1 MASYEKRTWWTRH
14 GLTERLASDTFLEA
28 AVTSAF
34 LIAAADGQ
42 ASEQEYDALLDRL
55 EILGGVDRDKI
66 DELLT
71 TVSNDV
77 ESKGFEPRLA
87 RVAELISDPESA
99 EAALMLGLA
108 IGLADNDF
116 SKEERE
122 VASQLA
128 TALGKSDGT
137 LADPVEIP
145 IAAPATYVHANA
157 DFNGDGMPD
166 IVVTDPTSQNVI
178 VLPSNP

>member
-14 GLTERLASDTFLEA
+14 GLTDRLASDTFLEA

-34 LIAAADGQ
+34 LIAAADGN

-66 DELLT
+66 DALLT

-77 ESKGFEPRLA
+77 EASGFEPRIA
-87 RVAELISDPESA
+87 RVTELLADRESA

-108 IGLADNDF
+108 IGLADDDF
-116 SKEERE
+116 SAEERE

-128 TALGKSDGT
+128 TALGV
-137 LADPVEIP
+137 PVSELDQRVAEIR
-145 IAAPATYVHANA
+145 
-157 DFNGDGMPD
+157 G
-166 IVVTDPTSQNVI
+166 
-178 VLPSNP
+178 

>member
-14 GLTERLASDTFLEA
+14 GLTDRLASDTFLEA

-34 LIAAADGQ
+34 LIAAADGN

-71 TVSNDV
+71 SVSNDI
-77 ESKGFEPRLA
+77 EANGFEGRIA
-87 RVAELISDPESA
+87 RVAEIVGDRSAA

-116 SKEERE
+116 SAEERE
-122 VASQLA
+122 VANQLA
-128 TALGKSDGT
+128 TAIGVG
-137 LADPVEIP
+137 ADDIDQRVAEIR
-145 IAAPATYVHANA
+145 
-157 DFNGDGMPD
+157 G
-166 IVVTDPTSQNVI
+166 
-178 VLPSNP
+178 

>member
-14 GLTERLASDTFLEA
+14 GLTDRLANEAFLEA

-34 LIAAADGQ
+34 LIAAADGN

-55 EILGGVDRDKI
+55 EILGGVDREKI

-77 ESKGFEPRLA
+77 EATGFEPRIA
-87 RVAELISDPESA
+87 RVGELVSERSAA

-108 IGLADNDF
+108 IALADDDF
-116 SKEERE
+116 SAEERE
-122 VASQLA
+122 VAGQLA
-128 TALGKSDGT
+128 TGIGLAGVDLDKLLG
-137 LADPVEIP
+137 EIR
-145 IAAPATYVHANA
+145 
-157 DFNGDGMPD
+157 G
-166 IVVTDPTSQNVI
+166 
-178 VLPSNP
+178 